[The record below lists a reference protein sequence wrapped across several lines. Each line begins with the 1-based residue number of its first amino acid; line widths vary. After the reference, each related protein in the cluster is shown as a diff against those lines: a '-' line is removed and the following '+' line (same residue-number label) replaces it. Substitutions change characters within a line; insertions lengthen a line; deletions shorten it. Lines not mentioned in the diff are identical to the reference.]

1 MKKLIILS
9 LSLLLVNNI
18 KGQDLLARQ
27 APSDKPLAVLDTIP
41 LPKMEY
47 KEIEDTDISNT
58 TYLEEEKDFVY
69 DKSSLFRK
77 NKNKGK
83 FKINKRQINNFFEI
97 YFNYIDWV
105 LSASSYEEMIKRVN
119 TLNQIYCKY
128 YVKK

>member
-105 LSASSYEEMIKRVN
+105 LSASSYEEIIKRVN

>member
-18 KGQDLLARQ
+18 EGQDLLARQ

-41 LPKMEY
+41 LSKMEY

-97 YFNYIDWV
+97 YFNYID
-105 LSASSYEEMIKRVN
+105 
-119 TLNQIYCKY
+119 
-128 YVKK
+128 

>member
-41 LPKMEY
+41 LSKMEY

-58 TYLEEEKDFVY
+58 TYLEEERDFVY

-105 LSASSYEEMIKRVN
+105 LSASSYEEIIKRVN